1 MLNHPQYHEFNYN
14 SIRSGIVAG
23 APCPIT
29 LCARLV
35 NNLGM
40 RDLQVQIYLLY
51 N

>member
-1 MLNHPQYHEFNYN
+1 MLNHQKYQEFNYS

-40 RDLQVQIYLLY
+40 RDLQVKNYTKI
-51 N
+51 